1 MSSPTESTTEQMV
14 SLIDNIKGDIPDQK
28 YIEIMDKLKE
38 LNEEEK
44 TYKYIITHTFYEAI
58 TMSQDNE
65 IKIKVV
71 GSIQE
76 ILVELKE
83 PLNIDLDGGYSCI
96 GRAFLYYNFREKEI
110 DFDCCIKQI
119 AGFEEDDYELEVQL
133 PSKII
138 LKVKKFD

>member
-44 TYKYIITHTFYEAI
+44 TYKYIITHTCYRAMTI
-58 TMSQDNE
+58 CNGND
-65 IKIKVV
+65 IKIKVNRE
-71 GSIQE
+71 IKE

-83 PLNIDLDGGYSCI
+83 PLQIDSNGIYECLGDT
-96 GRAFLYYNFREKEI
+96 FLYYCINKKNLSTQSCRCI
-110 DFDCCIKQI
+110 NSFD
-119 AGFEEDDYELEVQL
+119 EDEFDLEVEL
-133 PSKII
+133 PQDVII
-138 LKVKKFD
+138 NVRKLD